1 MSNSFPIYDATLF
14 RDKPSSPLPGM
25 LDIEAGDWV
34 FIANGPAG
42 DTISEVVRGWAQ
54 RHPVIPFAAGVLM
67 GHFFW

>member
-1 MSNSFPIYDATLF
+1 
-14 RDKPSSPLPGM
+14 M